1 MNRGVLVGAAI
12 AVAALALGTVML
24 MRSETAADA
33 TRPVPV
39 APVVSAPAAT
49 MGAPAAGTGVGA
61 AAGSVAGSA
70 SSIASTLPWNTPG
83 SERPAA
89 IAPGTPSV
97 SAGRPGAPTL
107 EEIQARLQALSS
119 SKQPTVREVDA
130 VLADLQKNQGSAV
143 VAGVDLQA
151 VRDNLARTER
161 IQQLALEM
169 QALAAAPTADT
180 PAQLQSRVVEM
191 QRLQAGMTTNV
202 AAPTGAA
209 R

>member
-1 MNRGVLVGAAI
+1 MNRGILVGVAV

-33 TRPVPV
+33 NRPVPM
-39 APVVSAPAAT
+39 APAVSPPTAT
-49 MGAPAAGTGVGA
+49 TTAPASGAGMGA
-61 AAGSVAGSA
+61 AAGGVTGSA
-70 SSIASTLPWNTPG
+70 SANVPALPWNAPG

-89 IAPGTPSV
+89 MAPATPSV

-119 SKQPTVREVDA
+119 SKQPSIREVDA
-130 VLADLQKNQGSAV
+130 VLADLQRNQGSAV
-143 VAGVDLQA
+143 VAGVNLQA

-169 QALAAAPTADT
+169 QTLAAAPTADT
-180 PAQLQSRVVEM
+180 PAQLQSRVAEM
-191 QRLQAGMTTNV
+191 QRLQAGMTTS
-202 AAPTGAA
+202 AAPAGAA